1 MAWIERHWQK
11 VTPLAVLLYPLA
23 MLFGV
28 VVAARRLFYRVG
40 LLRST
45 QLPVPVIVLG
55 NISVGGT
62 GKTPLILWTTG
73 FLARHGFQP
82 GIVSRGYGRHSQ
94 HPQPVTADSD
104 PAAVGDEPV
113 MLAQRCDAPIWV
125 GGDRA
130 TTATALLAAHP
141 ACDVIVS
148 DDGLQHYR
156 LARNVE
162 VAVIDGDR
170 KFGNGWMLPAGP
182 LREPLARLASVDA
195 VVVNGTGAAD
205 ILHHAPRSF
214 RMALQGASFRNLL
227 NPEHW
232 VGAEYFFGRNVHAIA
247 GIGNPTRFFSH
258 LQHLGLTFTACP
270 FPDHHPYSSADLAA
284 FGQSELVMTEK
295 DAVKC
300 RKFANEHWWALVV
313 EAELDVGL
321 GDILLRSVERRG

>member
-23 MLFGV
+23 LLFRA
-28 VVAARRLFYRVG
+28 VVAARRLLYRVG

-45 QLPVPVIVLG
+45 RLPVPVIVVG

-62 GKTPLILWTTG
+62 GKTPLVLWTMS
-73 FLARHGFQP
+73 FLVRHGRHP
-82 GIVSRGYGRHSQ
+82 GIVSRGYGRRSP
-94 HPQPVTADSD
+94 HPQRVTPDSD
-104 PAAVGDEPV
+104 TAAVGDEPV
-113 MLAQRCDAPIWV
+113 MLAQRCDVPVWV
-125 GGDRA
+125 GSDRA
-130 TTATALLAAHP
+130 RVAQALLTAHP
-141 ACDVIVS
+141 ECDVIVS
-148 DDGLQHYR
+148 DDGLQHYQ
-156 LARNVE
+156 LARNIE

-182 LREPLARLASVDA
+182 LREPLARLASVNA

-205 ILHHAPRSF
+205 MPRNAACSF

-232 VGAEYFFGRNVHAIA
+232 VGAEYFSGRTMHAIA
-247 GIGNPTRFFSH
+247 GIGNPARFFSH
-258 LQHLGLTFTACP
+258 LQRLGLTFTACP
-270 FPDHHPYSSADLAA
+270 FPDHHTYSSADLAV

-313 EAELDVGL
+313 EAELDPGF
-321 GDILLRSVERRG
+321 GDLLLRGIERRG